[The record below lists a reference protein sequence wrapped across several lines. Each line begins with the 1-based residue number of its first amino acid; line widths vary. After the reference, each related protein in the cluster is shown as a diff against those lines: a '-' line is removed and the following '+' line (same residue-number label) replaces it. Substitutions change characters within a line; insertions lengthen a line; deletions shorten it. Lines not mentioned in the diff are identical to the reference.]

1 MFKTVFG
8 LMTAGLALTMS
19 LDAAAQDAPAV
30 QTGYAPVNG
39 LKMYYEIHGT
49 GKPLIVIHGAYMT
62 IEAMGAIIPRL
73 AESRQVIAVELQGHG
88 RTGDIADRPLSYE
101 ALADDIDA
109 LMAYLNIETADVF
122 GYSLGGGVALQVA
135 LRHPERVNKLILV
148 SSSYNSQGWY
158 PELYAAVDQI
168 TPGIFVGS
176 PMEADYQRLAPNPEN
191 FGTLVTKLTE
201 LTKRVQDVSPDEI
214 RTIQAPTL
222 VMVGDADSIRPEHAL
237 DLYKLRGG
245 GVPGDIV
252 GAPASQLAII
262 PGATHVTI
270 HDRVDALAMFTNEFL
285 DAAPPAPPA
294 Q

>member
-1 MFKTVFG
+1 MFRTVFT
-8 LMTAGLALTMS
+8 LMTAGLVLTLS
-19 LDAAAQDAPAV
+19 PAAAAQDAPAV

-39 LKMYYEIHGT
+39 LEMYYEIHGA

-62 IEAMGAIIPRL
+62 IESMGAIIPRL

-88 RTGDIADRPLSYE
+88 RTADIADRPLRFE
-101 ALADDIDA
+101 ALAEDIDA
-109 LMAYLNIETADVF
+109 LMAHLNIETADIF
-122 GYSLGGGVALQVA
+122 GFSLGGGVALQVA

-148 SSSYNSQGWY
+148 SSGYNSQGWY
-158 PELYAAVDQI
+158 PEMYAFIDQI
-168 TPGIFVGS
+168 TPELFVGS
-176 PMEADYQRLAPNPEN
+176 PMEAEYQRLAPNPEN

-201 LTKRVQDVSPDEI
+201 LTKAVQDVSPDEI
-214 RTIQAPTL
+214 RAIQAPTL
-222 VMVGDADSIRPEHAL
+222 VMVGDADNIRPEHAL

-270 HDRVDALAMFTNEFL
+270 IDRVDALTMFTNEFL
-285 DAAPPAPPA
+285 DAAPPAPPT

>member
-1 MFKTVFG
+1 MFKTVFT
-8 LMTAGLALTMS
+8 LMTAGLVLTMS

-39 LKMYYEIHGT
+39 LEMYYEIHGT

-109 LMAYLNIETADVF
+109 LMAHLNIETADIF

-135 LRHPERVNKLILV
+135 LRHPDRVNKLILV

-158 PELYAAVDQI
+158 PEMYAAV
-168 TPGIFVGS
+168 
-176 PMEADYQRLAPNPEN
+176 
-191 FGTLVTKLTE
+191 
-201 LTKRVQDVSPDEI
+201 
-214 RTIQAPTL
+214 
-222 VMVGDADSIRPEHAL
+222 
-237 DLYKLRGG
+237 
-245 GVPGDIV
+245 
-252 GAPASQLAII
+252 
-262 PGATHVTI
+262 
-270 HDRVDALAMFTNEFL
+270 
-285 DAAPPAPPA
+285 
-294 Q
+294 

>member
-1 MFKTVFG
+1 
-8 LMTAGLALTMS
+8 MS
-19 LDAAAQDAPAV
+19 HYAAAQDARAV

-39 LKMYYEIHGT
+39 LKMYYEIRGT

-62 IEAMGAIIPRL
+62 IDAMGAIIPRL
-73 AESRQVIAVELQGHG
+73 AESRLVIAVELQGHG
-88 RTGDIADRPLSYE
+88 RTGDIADRPLTYE

-122 GYSLGGGVALQVA
+122 GYSMGGGVALEVA

-148 SSSYNSQGWY
+148 SASYNSQGWY
-158 PELYAAVDQI
+158 PEMYAAVDQI
-168 TPGIFVGS
+168 TPEIFVGS
-176 PMEADYQRLAPNPEN
+176 PMETEYQRLAPNPEN
-191 FGTLVTKLTE
+191 FGMLVTKLIE

-214 RTIQAPTL
+214 RAIQAPTL
-222 VMVGDADSIRPEHAL
+222 VMIGDADNIRPEHAL

-270 HDRVDALAMFTNEFL
+270 HDHVDALVMFTNDFL
-285 DAAPPAPPA
+285 DAAPL
-294 Q
+294 

>member
-1 MFKTVFG
+1 
-8 LMTAGLALTMS
+8 LR
-19 LDAAAQDAPAV
+19 
-30 QTGYAPVNG
+30 
-39 LKMYYEIHGT
+39 YET
-49 GKPLIVIHGAYMT
+49 
-62 IEAMGAIIPRL
+62 
-73 AESRQVIAVELQGHG
+73 
-88 RTGDIADRPLSYE
+88 
-101 ALADDIDA
+101 LADDIDA
-109 LMAYLNIETADVF
+109 LMAYLNIETADIF
-122 GYSLGGGVALQVA
+122 GYSLGGGVALQIA
-135 LRHPERVNKLILV
+135 LRHPKRVNKLILV

-158 PELYAAVDQI
+158 PEMYAFIDQI
-168 TPGIFVGS
+168 TPEIFVGS
-176 PMEADYQRLAPNPEN
+176 PMETEYQRLAPNPEN

-214 RTIQAPTL
+214 RAIQAPTL
-222 VMVGDADSIRPEHAL
+222 VMVGDADNIRLEHAI

-270 HDRVDALAMFTNEFL
+270 HDRVDALAMFTSEFL